1 MTELNGHT
9 DGEVVIMLA
18 FQASG
23 TGSIPVRCNNF
34 FLDPHCHVVSDLEF
48 ICSSAILYR
57 SYLASSITMKQL
69 LFKRRRVSSNPHVP
83 LPSSD
88 AIVTSPKPS
97 RISTCS
103 SCHRAVRLK
112 SNPAFLCAR
121 FIVFPSLVLIII
133 SPHIL
138 GQHRRCNASTCAI
151 CLRTCTGY
159 PVSSPRWASS
169 LNLGCDSTAIPLSES
184 NTNNS
189 SPPCRR
195 RPRDEDSDNVSKS
208 TDVDSERSGCGQMMC
223 RACCFEHPQRSESIE
238 PHRTPQLIQDLF
250 SGAIACLD
258 CSEKRLAPQ
267 THESNASM
275 PGARNSDHSLTAS
288 S

>member
-1 MTELNGHT
+1 
-9 DGEVVIMLA
+9 
-18 FQASG
+18 
-23 TGSIPVRCNNF
+23 
-34 FLDPHCHVVSDLEF
+34 
-48 ICSSAILYR
+48 
-57 SYLASSITMKQL
+57 MKQL
-69 LFKRRRVSSNPHVP
+69 LFKRRRVSSNPHAP

-103 SCHRAVRLK
+103 SCHRAV
-112 SNPAFLCAR
+112 P
-121 FIVFPSLVLIII
+121 
-133 SPHIL
+133 
-138 GQHRRCNASTCAI
+138 STCAI

-159 PVSSPRWASS
+159 PVSSSRWASS

-223 RACCFEHPQRSESIE
+223 RACCFEHPQ
-238 PHRTPQLIQDLF
+238 

-258 CSEKRLAPQ
+258 CSEKQLAPQ

-275 PGARNSDHSLTAS
+275 AGARNSDHSLTAS